1 MPQTLEKDAII
12 LQKQK
17 RLDNCDP
24 FCERKHAAE
33 IRDLKLNLL
42 FQLNVKYLTIKS
54 WTIEVLMWLHS
65 SEDNLSKLQR
75 ILGMDKKIRARYPSV
90 KCYRSFVATWW
101 WAFMSPTLDWTSEN
115 VIGPCW
121 LIPLMWCPGQS
132 RLKWGTNGA
141 TAPDPNPCPP
151 VTW

>member
-1 MPQTLEKDAII
+1 MGYVWAFTCWWWRIGMTEVDGPTAYFQYLMSTSATNFR
-12 LQKQK
+12 K
-17 RLDNCDP
+17 RRNHTTKAKAPWSGHCDP

-101 WAFMSPTLDWTSEN
+101 WAFMSPTLQKM
-115 VIGPCW
+115 
-121 LIPLMWCPGQS
+121 L
-132 RLKWGTNGA
+132 
-141 TAPDPNPCPP
+141 
-151 VTW
+151 